1 MDRIFRIID
10 EARPQNTSNTARVWS
25 FEKIRDSSA
34 VIVGVVNH
42 EYSPVNYTIDLRI
55 NNSTLLR
62 KL

>member
-1 MDRIFRIID
+1 MKHDHRTHLII
-10 EARPQNTSNTARVWS
+10 PLGSGS

-42 EYSPVNYTIDLRI
+42 EYSPVNYTIDLST